1 LLLLLLWFIVA
12 TGCYLPIIMQLSW
25 LTSNCRPHGIFIPC
39 SAMAL
44 WTIANLFRLIVA
56 RSQAV
61 MGRKVSLKYYTLY
74 QGEGEPAKAAQLSQ
88 HVENLFEA
96 PPLFYVV
103 CIILYQLRGG
113 VTPTTISLA
122 WLYVACRMVH
132 TVVHTTTNNVI
143 QRMYAYTASTVT
155 LAVLWG
161 MAVVKLLKQK

>member
-1 LLLLLLWFIVA
+1 VKHIISNSSNCANNFSFSFCCCCGGGLLSQH
-12 TGCYLPIIMQLSW
+12 TIMQLTW
-25 LTSNCRPHGIFIPC
+25 LSSNCRPHGIFIPC

-44 WTIANLFRLIVA
+44 WTIANLIRLIVA

-61 MGRKVSLKYYTLY
+61 MGRKVALKYYTLY

-103 CIILYQLRGG
+103 CIILHQLRGG

-122 WLYVACRMVH
+122 WLYVVCRMVH
-132 TVVHTTTNNVI
+132 MHTTTNNV
-143 QRMYAYTASTVT
+143 Y
-155 LAVLWG
+155 
-161 MAVVKLLKQK
+161 